1 MKADAPPLESLLD
14 RGGADAWGEPVRLSP
29 LVRRVLAPNPGPF
42 TLHGTGTFLVGDAEV
57 AVIDPGPAVPAHV
70 EAVLRAAG
78 GGRVTHILVTHTHLD
93 HSPAARPLAEAT
105 GAPVLAFGPHEGGGA
120 DAGKDDEGADA
131 AFRPDR
137 RLGDGEAV
145 RGGGWTLEAVHTPGH
160 TSNHLCFRL
169 PEERTLFTGDHVMG
183 WSSTVVSPPDGNMT
197 DYLASL
203 ARLRAAGDALYRPT
217 HGPAVRDPGRFVDAL
232 RAHRL
237 RRLEEILASLG
248 RGART
253 VPAIVAENYR
263 GLDPALEGAAGRS
276 VLAGLLHL
284 EREGRATREGAA
296 WRSA

>member
-1 MKADAPPLESLLD
+1 MKVDAPPLESLLD
-14 RGGADAWGEPVRLSP
+14 RGRADAWGEPVRLSP

-42 TLHGTGTFLVGDAEV
+42 TLHGTGTFLVGGAEA
-57 AVIDPGPAVPAHV
+57 AVIDPGPAIPAHV

-78 GGRVTHILVTHTHLD
+78 AGRVTHILITHTHLD

-137 RLGDGEAV
+137 HLGDGEAV

-203 ARLRAAGDALYRPT
+203 ERLQTADDVLYRPT
-217 HGPAVRDPGRFVDAL
+217 HGPAIRDPARFVNAL
-232 RAHRL
+232 HAHRL
-237 RRLEEILASLG
+237 RRLKEILASLG

-253 VPAIVAENYR
+253 VPVIVAENYR

-284 EREGRATREGAA
+284 ERGGRVAREGAS
-296 WRSA
+296 WRAA